1 MQRVAGTGE
10 AIAIVKIGDCSPNG
24 SSTCHSK
31 TAALSVSTAEKKD
44 HAPLSRLDEDRFS
57 SNGIPIEYEPIG
69 TAGPSRQP
77 VASKGADLYG
87 DEDGTYD
94 EKVGEEEIPASQETV
109 AERPVEDNV
118 KDQIKPAENKGK
130 AVDRAWTSLLL
141 MG

>member
-1 MQRVAGTGE
+1 M
-10 AIAIVKIGDCSPNG
+10 KIDSHRTAFP
-24 SSTCHSK
+24 SST
-31 TAALSVSTAEKKD
+31 
-44 HAPLSRLDEDRFS
+44 SRL
-57 SNGIPIEYEPIG
+57 EPRG
-69 TAGPSRQP
+69 LAVS
-77 VASKGADLYG
+77 
-87 DEDGTYD
+87 D